1 MVNQVSLPNKWVAEV
16 NREVVELIAG
26 QEVSERQLQL
36 IISELSIN
44 EELSVALESLVT
56 EIIGQIIGE
65 E

>member
-56 EIIGQIIGE
+56 EIIGQVIGE